1 MECLFGFKILTTCIL
16 KMYIPDILIST
27 ALNDVPYRICG
38 HYCKGTS
45 TLCIASDC
53 TSSIVTRSSRAH
65 AWFSPS
71 FLSYWLNHVSNVF
84 QQMTVKTD
92 PQG

>member
-1 MECLFGFKILTTCIL
+1 MFHIGYVVITVRG
-16 KMYIPDILIST
+16 P
-27 ALNDVPYRICG
+27 V
-38 HYCKGTS
+38 
-45 TLCIASDC
+45 LCVLLASGC
-53 TSSIVTRSSRAH
+53 TSSIVTRSSHAH